1 MRLPNGLLP
10 LFYPRVRARVIT
22 PFLLAI
28 ILIAGV
34 GVFTVTR
41 LVAGSLQERI
51 NNQLID
57 SANAASS
64 AVVDTE
70 TQMLATLRAMVF
82 TQGVASAITASD
94 TEQLDTLLRPL
105 LANAALDDFNLYL
118 PDGSGLLR
126 LRRVARPDTPGLT
139 YDPVPPLDVRS
150 WSGAMRVVRPAADQL
165 GDKFADLLTL
175 PEGMTLFISA
185 PVIDENHSVVGGIS
199 VGLRTSRL
207 AEQVGAQS
215 LSSVA
220 FLDQDGHVIG
230 STFRSV
236 DDALLVLD
244 PADTTAILDS
254 VVATSPTIEKT
265 LADIPYQL
273 LYAPL
278 KLRSQPVGLLLVGLP
293 TNYVVERV
301 SVSRDLTALIFSALF
316 VVVALVGMV
325 VARTIVNPV
334 SRLAETARA
343 IMNGDMTR
351 RVGLKLPDELGDLS
365 QSFDHMTDELVK
377 RNREVEQLYVIQR
390 EIAAQREAVLAN
402 IRDAVVVQNLR
413 GEVELSNQAAQQLM
427 NYAVHSDDEHNLQT
441 LLAQAQ
447 SDAPP
452 ETVEMANQFFRVV
465 AAPVRKP
472 DGEVLGRVTVLND
485 ITAMVQAERLKDELI
500 LQMSHELRTPLAA
513 LRGNIDL
520 IRMLEQNSLSPR
532 AAGFFQKSVD
542 YLGSLERL
550 INEVIDVSSM
560 LAGRFELHIAPM
572 DLVSVLQEAADEWQG
587 RMAARELSFEIS
599 LPPGEMPIDGDCT
612 RLREVFDHILRNA
625 CSYTL
630 PGGEVHLQMTRDD
643 DGFYVDVEDTGV
655 GIYPEEIER
664 VFERMY
670 RGTAADAGPTDS
682 RGMGLGLYLSKH
694 IVELHGGTIHIT
706 SEPEV
711 GTSVHMQFHAGC
723 REGE

>member
-1 MRLPNGLLP
+1 
-10 LFYPRVRARVIT
+10 VRTRVIT

-41 LVAGSLQERI
+41 LVAGSLQERV

-57 SANAASS
+57 SASAATS
-64 AVVDTE
+64 ALADTE
-70 TQMLATLRAMVF
+70 MQMLAALRAMVF
-82 TQGVASAITASD
+82 TQGVAPAITAGATD
-94 TEQLDTLLRPL
+94 QLDTLLRPL
-105 LANAALDDFNLYL
+105 LANAGLEDFNVYL
-118 PDGSGLLR
+118 PDGTGLLR
-126 LRRVARPDTPGLT
+126 LRLVARPDAPGLT
-139 YDPVPPLDVRS
+139 YDVMPHLDVS
-150 WSGAMRVVRPAADQL
+150 GWSGAMRVVELAADQL
-165 GDKFADLLTL
+165 GDKFVDIPTL
-175 PEGMTLFISA
+175 AEGTTLFISA
-185 PVIDENHSVVGGIS
+185 PVTDEDGHIVGGIS
-199 VGLRTSRL
+199 VGLGTHRL
-207 AEQVGAQS
+207 AERVGAQS

-220 FLDQDGHVIG
+220 LLDRDGRVIG

-236 DDALLVLD
+236 DSALLALG
-244 PADTTAILDS
+244 PADTAEMMQD
-254 VVATSPTIEKT
+254 VVDTSPTIEKT
-265 LADIPYQL
+265 LADVPYQL

-351 RVGLKLPDELGDLS
+351 RVGLKMPDELGDLS
-365 QSFDHMTDELVK
+365 QSFDHMTDELVM
-377 RNREVEQLYVIQR
+377 RNREVEQLYIVQR

-413 GEVELSNQAAQQLM
+413 GEIELSNLAARKLMGYSEHAAQ
-427 NYAVHSDDEHNLQT
+427 SDGQGDFRM

-452 ETVEMANQFFRVV
+452 ETVEMADQFFRVV
-465 AAPVRKP
+465 AGPVRKP
-472 DGEVLGRVTVLND
+472 DGEVLGRVTVFND

-513 LRGNIDL
+513 LRGNMDL
-520 IRMLEQNSLSPR
+520 IRILEQNNLSER
-532 AAGFFQKSVD
+532 GTGFFQKSVE

-550 INEVIDVSSM
+550 INEVIDVSSI
-560 LAGRFELHIAPM
+560 LAGRYELHVTPVNLTAVI
-572 DLVSVLQEAADEWQG
+572 QEVAETWQA
-587 RMAARELSFEIS
+587 RMVARELQFEIS
-599 LPPGEMPIDGDCT
+599 LPPGDVTIEGDYT
-612 RLREVFDHILRNA
+612 RLGELFDHILRNA

-630 PGGEVHLQMTRDD
+630 PGGAVQVHVAPEDNWIC
-643 DGFYVDVEDTGV
+643 VDVVDTGV
-655 GIYPEEIER
+655 GIYPDEIER

-670 RGTAADAGPTDS
+670 RGSAADAGPTDS

-694 IVELHGGTIHIT
+694 IIELHGGSIHLT
-706 SEPEV
+706 SEPGA
-711 GTSVHMQFHAGC
+711 GTTVHMQFFAC
-723 REGE
+723 CEESE